1 MRILIKCLLAVVIV
15 LINSQIGYCF
25 EYFEL
30 QKVATSKIPSD
41 MVFSIFTSLVAD
53 QKGNIFCVSKKEN
66 VIVKFDADLK
76 YVTQFGRP
84 GKGPG
89 DLRIEIWSDGKDR
102 LSIGENGDV
111 YFFDENPGRLVV
123 FDNNGKYKKD
133 INIQRNCMKY
143 FYSIF
148 RVMAV
153 TSNSFTA
160 TSFNVSQKYERVYF
174 QLDPFVIKLRYS
186 FNEEGINVSG
196 PGYAYQGI
204 SDFYYGPNFKV
215 VSDNQKVVFSE
226 SQRYGLYVH
235 DKKGNKLFEIIDP
248 SKKMRKFSDKELEKI
263 GEKFQKVKEKRPRVY
278 REILNQIEDKKNVIG
293 DVKLTENRIIVF
305 LVGNDIT
312 EQRYNADVYDLKGKV
327 IKKGYFK
334 EIPAL
339 IWKNYAYMVDNDTDD
354 NPVIY
359 KYKIKGF

>member
-1 MRILIKCLLAVVIV
+1 M
-15 LINSQIGYCF
+15 
-25 EYFEL
+25 
-30 QKVATSKIPSD
+30 
-41 MVFSIFTSLVAD
+41 
-53 QKGNIFCVSKKEN
+53 
-66 VIVKFDADLK
+66 
-76 YVTQFGRP
+76 
-84 GKGPG
+84 
-89 DLRIEIWSDGKDR
+89 
-102 LSIGENGDV
+102 
-111 YFFDENPGRLVV
+111 
-123 FDNNGKYKKD
+123 
-133 INIQRNCMKY
+133 
-143 FYSIF
+143 
-148 RVMAV
+148 
-153 TSNSFTA
+153 
-160 TSFNVSQKYERVYF
+160 
-174 QLDPFVIKLRYS
+174 DPFVIKLRYS